1 MGFRNGAYA
10 TIWDVKP
17 GASNSMRCRLSI
29 TRKDKTSGEYVQD
42 FSGFCDFWG
51 QASAKASRLKERDRI
66 KLGDVDVSSRYDK
79 EAGKEYIN
87 FKVFDFEMAEGTAA
101 PGRAPAK
108 PAAAAANPHEGEV
121 DDDDLPF

>member
-10 TIWDVKP
+10 TVWDVKP
-17 GASNSMRCRLSI
+17 GASNSMRCRLSV

-42 FSGFCDFWG
+42 FSGYCDFWG

-66 KLGDVDVSSRYDK
+66 KLGDVDVSNRYNK

-87 FKVFDFEMAEGTAA
+87 FKVFDFEMADSASA
-101 PGRAPAK
+101 PTMSAPK
-108 PAAAAANPHEGEV
+108 PAASNPHEGEV
-121 DDDDLPF
+121 DEDELPF